1 MARHALAARSLRH
14 LRFARRM
21 MVGQPLLARASEAMR
36 AGRASVYVA
45 PDGRQLPLGHVLRRL
60 PRHEPPWEADIL
72 ADAFSARTAS
82 DAPVAPISET
92 ALRLLPS
99 LSAPDTFDAA
109 PETAPVAETPPVA
122 RSDEPRRRRAVD
134 DAPAISPA
142 ISPATQPAEPAAS
155 QPMRP
160 DGRRPRARIVELPGV
175 IVQPLMEE
183 SDDGDGGAES
193 DDRVADVTAPESQ
206 MEVAAEIPVDDQP
219 LRREEPARDEA
230 ALPSSP
236 VTEPPTSASAPR
248 RRSAKRG
255 SNTTQTPRA
264 SDALFPP
271 NDADRSPQTWLARL
285 QQQGADAP
293 AKPTPQSPTPTHS
306 PDAEPPARGQRPGV
320 RGAGRGGQP
329 AYGAAIPA
337 QGRQAQSS
345 TRSNQPAGAAEAAE
359 RPAPLAESSR
369 ALLREATGADPAS
382 VRIYRGVE
390 AARVASAQNSDAL
403 TDGETIALG
412 AGHATDAPET
422 LGLLAHELTHVAQRR
437 APRFVPPAA
446 LDVSARRPAPTMPA
460 TSAPGQPQS
469 WAEARPAVSPADEE
483 AQAALVE
490 SRVTSV
496 ARAQQA
502 VSFTAP
508 VIAPER
514 PEPPRQTEQ
523 APRRKQV
530 AQPSARSI
538 WGDLPAPWEPLPDWL
553 TEASDAADSA
563 ESSPPFQSA
572 PSMPSMPST
581 PSTPSTQSAPS
592 AAASAPIPGVQRADR
607 GRALPAAEGEAA
619 PAHEGAAP
627 EPDLDALAQQVHAI
641 LKRRLAAERRRF
653 G

>member
-1 MARHALAARSLRH
+1 M
-14 LRFARRM
+14 
-21 MVGQPLLARASEAMR
+21 
-36 AGRASVYVA
+36 
-45 PDGRQLPLGHVLRRL
+45 
-60 PRHEPPWEADIL
+60 
-72 ADAFSARTAS
+72 
-82 DAPVAPISET
+82 
-92 ALRLLPS
+92 
-99 LSAPDTFDAA
+99 
-109 PETAPVAETPPVA
+109 
-122 RSDEPRRRRAVD
+122 
-134 DAPAISPA
+134 PA
-142 ISPATQPAEPAAS
+142 PAEPAAS
-155 QPMRP
+155 QPPRP
-160 DGRRPRARIVELPGV
+160 DGRRPRSRIVELPGV
-175 IVQPLMEE
+175 IVQPIVEE
-183 SDDGDGGAES
+183 SDES
-193 DDRVADVTAPESQ
+193 DGEVTDAVAHEIEA
-206 MEVAAEIPVDDQP
+206 EVAAEIPADAQTGDQP
-219 LRREEPARDEA
+219 LRPDELARDESA
-230 ALPSSP
+230 P
-236 VTEPPTSASAPR
+236 VASTVTDLLAPASAPR
-248 RRSAKRG
+248 RRGAKRG
-255 SNTTQTPRA
+255 ANSPQAPRA

-271 NDADRSPQTWLARL
+271 TEADRSPQTWLARL

-469 WAEARPAVSPADEE
+469 WAEARPTVSPADEE

-514 PEPPRQTEQ
+514 PEPLRQTEQ

-538 WGDLPAPWEPLPDWL
+538 WGDLPAPWESLPDWL